1 MRKSDVKPR
10 SFPAHAAR
18 MRHAGPMT
26 ARKPEPCWLAD
37 WRDELSEMSAEER
50 DAFADFCRD
59 VTEEE

>member
-1 MRKSDVKPR
+1 
-10 SFPAHAAR
+10 